1 MATTLKQ
8 LKYGTLTTLET
19 TSLNSLVANATVIGS
34 AASVSGDA
42 TDADLYAD
50 FELVVTFAVAP
61 TVDTEVRL
69 CLIRSVDGTNYEDA
83 SATVRAPGGASVG
96 GFQVTAVA
104 TAQRLVVRDV
114 QLPPGLWKPLLIN
127 TNQAWA
133 ASGNTLKVRVHNL
146 QNV

>member
-1 MATTLKQ
+1 VATTLKQ

-19 TSLNSLVANATVIGS
+19 TSLNSLAASTQVIGS
-34 AASVSGDA
+34 AASISGDA

-61 TVDTEVRL
+61 TVDSEVRL
-69 CLIRSVDGTNYEDA
+69 YLIRSADGTNYEDGDSTLRPPA
-83 SATVRAPGGASVG
+83 GASVG
-96 GFQVTAVA
+96 GFQVRAVT
-104 TAQRLVVRDV
+104 TAQRMIVRDV
-114 QLPPGLWKPLLIN
+114 QLPPGLWKPLLVN

-133 ASGNTLKVRVHNL
+133 ASGNTLKLRPHNL